1 MKSEKYR
8 LVFPFITNGCNSY
21 FSLLIFNFSFT
32 FTFRELPSNAHKQPC
47 ILLSQQQEP
56 R

>member
-8 LVFPFITNGCNSY
+8 LLFPFITNGCNSY
-21 FSLLIFNFSFT
+21 FSLFIIHFSFT
-32 FTFRELPSNAHKQPC
+32 FTFRVPSSNARKLPC
-47 ILLSQQQEP
+47 ILLSQQLEP

>member
-8 LVFPFITNGCNSY
+8 LLFPFITNGCNSY
-21 FSLLIFNFSFT
+21 FSLFIIHFSFT
-32 FTFRELPSNAHKQPC
+32 FRVPSSNARKQPC

-56 R
+56 Q

>member
-8 LVFPFITNGCNSY
+8 LLFPFITNGCNSY
-21 FSLLIFNFSFT
+21 FSLFIIHFSFT
-32 FTFRELPSNAHKQPC
+32 FRVPSSSARKLPC
-47 ILLSQQQEP
+47 TLLSQQQGP

>member
-8 LVFPFITNGCNSY
+8 LLFPFITNGCNSY
-21 FSLLIFNFSFT
+21 FSLFIFNFS
-32 FTFRELPSNAHKQPC
+32 FTFRELPSNARKLPC
-47 ILLSQQQEP
+47 ILQSQQQEP

>member
-8 LVFPFITNGCNSY
+8 LVFPFKTKAANPY
-21 FSLLIFNFSFT
+21 FSLFIFNFSFT
-32 FTFRELPSNAHKQPC
+32 FTFRELPSNARKQPC

-56 R
+56 Q

>member
-8 LVFPFITNGCNSY
+8 LLFPFKTKAANPY
-21 FSLLIFNFSFT
+21 FSLFIIHFSFT
-32 FTFRELPSNAHKQPC
+32 FRVPSSNARKQPC